1 MSRKADEIRGLLAD
15 YIERGAVGTSLAFA
29 HASAPV
35 ETATAGVTD
44 RRDGMPVTPD
54 RLFKIG
60 SCTKTFVAAALV
72 RLAEDGK
79 IDLGAP
85 IAGWFPDLPG
95 ADKISVRQLVNH
107 RSGLPE
113 FEYDIP
119 MDPRR
124 VWKPWDLVD
133 IAFKAGGQKAP
144 GGTAVYN
151 NTGYVLAGLLIEK
164 VTGLPLGAY
173 VRQVVL
179 EPLGLRDTWSPASEP
194 FPAERLVRGYY
205 HRPPPPENA
214 STALAAGGEMWRM
227 EGVLPYSEELQDSS
241 DTFPYS
247 GAYGCGDMI
256 ATPADL
262 VSFMRGLFAGK
273 VIAPEW
279 FDEMFGSRA
288 TVSFPGT
295 RMRETGAGLFLSSYG
310 DRIFY
315 GHQGSIPGYVCVMQH
330 DPNSGLTIA
339 MASNVGSGNR
349 LSFQASGLHEVV
361 DSVVEDILN

>member
-1 MSRKADEIRGLLAD
+1 MTGKTDAIGRLLRD
-15 YIERGAVGTSLAFA
+15 YIGQGAVGASLAFA
-29 HASAPV
+29 QGDGPL
-35 ETATAGVTD
+35 ETATAGVAD
-44 RRDGMPVTPD
+44 RRDGTPVTPD

-79 IDLGAP
+79 VDLDQPVAQ
-85 IAGWFPDLPG
+85 WFPDLPG
-95 ADKISVRQLVNH
+95 GDKIAVRQLVDH

-119 MDPRR
+119 MDPSR
-124 VWKPWDLVD
+124 VWQPSDLVA

-144 GGTAVYN
+144 GGPAVYN

-164 VTGLPLGAY
+164 VAGLPLGAY
-173 VRQVVL
+173 VRKAVL
-179 EPLGLRDTWSPASEP
+179 EPLGLGDTWSPASEAYA
-194 FPAERLVRGYY
+194 AERLVRGYY
-205 HRPPPPENA
+205 HRPPPAAGA
-214 STALAAGGEMWRM
+214 STELAAGGEMWRM
-227 EGVLPYSEELQDSS
+227 EGVLPYSEGLQDSS

-256 ATPADL
+256 ATPSDL
-262 VSFMRGLFAGK
+262 VAFMRGLFAGK
-273 VIAPEW
+273 VVSPRW
-279 FDEMFGSRA
+279 FEAMFGNRVA
-288 TVSFPGT
+288 VSFPGT
-295 RMRETGAGLFLSSYG
+295 RMRETGAGLFRSSYG
-310 DRIFY
+310 DRAFY

-330 DPNSGLTIA
+330 DPESRLTIA

-361 DSVVEDILN
+361 DKAIRTILD